1 MKEETWDLTRNLRR
15 KNIRIQET
23 KPKPNPFYNVM
34 TKKKKMDHKIPKT
47 YRGLYAYLSLNLDL
61 WNLI

>member
-1 MKEETWDLTRNLRR
+1 MKEETWDLYNKKSEK

-34 TKKKKMDHKIPKT
+34 TKKEKN
-47 YRGLYAYLSLNLDL
+47 GS
-61 WNLI
+61 